1 MAKKLKGPQMILA
14 NWLDSG
20 RVVFFTRDGG
30 WSADTSLAAYAEG
43 EALDAL
49 LAEAEKSTRNN
60 LIVGTELV
68 GATIKNDT
76 AYPAHIKHTVQAK
89 GPSVRPDLGYQVATN
104 WEAA

>member
-1 MAKKLKGPQMILA
+1 MAKKIKGPQMILA
-14 NWLDSG
+14 NYLDDG

-30 WSADTSLAAYAEG
+30 WSSDTTLAAFGEG

-49 LAEAEKSTRNN
+49 LAEAEKSTANN

-68 GATIKNDT
+68 GARIEGDI
-76 AYPAHIKHTVQAK
+76 AYPAHIKHVMQAK
-89 GPSVRPDLGYQVATN
+89 GPSVRADLGYQVSAD